1 MVARLSGMSAML
13 GPALPVDRIGGA
25 SYMKAVSGLRP
36 RSLSMPVHSALSLL
50 PR

>member
-1 MVARLSGMSAML
+1 MVARLSGTSAML